1 VRFDGG
7 VRQKRLRYA
16 DGKWYPFDA
25 KGNEL
30 AKAMFEK
37 AKKKDNIKVTVE
49 GMEHDGKIFVAAARA
64 LSEMSP
70 ALNDRMASLFPDL
83 NAIRE
88 VSRRVAITVGVDVAR
103 QCESNSRFCLN
114 KTGDNKFVAERV

>member
-1 VRFDGG
+1 LGLIASG
-7 VRQKRLRYA
+7 VRRIRQ
-16 DGKWYPFDA
+16 
-25 KGNEL
+25 E
-30 AKAMFEK
+30 
-37 AKKKDNIKVTVE
+37 
-49 GMEHDGKIFVAAARA
+49 IFVAAARA

-70 ALNDRMASLFPDL
+70 AVNDRMASLFPDL

-114 KTGDNKFVAERV
+114 KAGDNKFVAERV